1 MTRENNLQEERS
13 EIAQQPDV
21 NAGSDFPVG
30 HSELPESS
38 QSGWNGRGRIVVVVA
53 ICVAVIAVAISV
65 VVAIGASSGG
75 GDASSQPQQ
84 QTADVNDSA
93 KESDAFAGQ
102 AAPEQSVETTEPER
116 TEAYKG
122 GLEQAIDDC
131 TVGDLAGFT
140 DVSALSYQ
148 KALDNAIAIMGDQN
162 ASQLEVDSAED
173 ALQAAFGAL
182 EIKFDEDNYQD
193 INYKNVARDPDAYV
207 GVKMKCT
214 GKALQVSES
223 DTETD
228 VRLATDGDYDDVVMV
243 GFEPSILDVR
253 VLEDD
258 ELTVYGTCV
267 GLITYS
273 AVLGNEVSI
282 PAIYADK
289 VEIE

>member
-1 MTRENNLQEERS
+1 MTQENNLQEERS
-13 EIAQQPDV
+13 EIAQQPGV
-21 NAGSDFPVG
+21 NAESNSSVEHPGQ
-30 HSELPESS
+30 PESG
-38 QSGWNGRGRIVVVVA
+38 QSGWNGKGRIVVVLA

-75 GDASSQPQQ
+75 GDAYSQPQQ

-93 KESDAFAGQ
+93 KESDVSAGQ
-102 AAPEQSVETTEPER
+102 AAPEQSVEMAEPER
-116 TEAYKG
+116 SEAYKG
-122 GLEQAIDDC
+122 GLERAIDDC

-140 DVSALSYQ
+140 DASALSYQ
-148 KALDNAIAIMGDQN
+148 KALDSAIAIMGDQD
-162 ASQLEVDSAED
+162 ASQSEVDSAED

-182 EIKFDEDNYQD
+182 EIKFDEANYQD

-214 GKALQVSES
+214 GKVLQVSES

-228 VRLATDGDYDDVVMV
+228 VRLATDGEYDDVVMV

-267 GLITYS
+267 GLFTYS